1 MPVIPLRARCVALG
15 TALPERR
22 LTNADLAHMVN
33 TTDEWIISRTGIRE
47 RRIAAPGTGVSPLAL
62 AAAQDCLAK
71 AGCSP
76 ADLDGIIVATITGT
90 HMMPAVANIIQHELG
105 AKRAWGFDLLNACNG
120 FVTALSTAACY
131 IESGRAK
138 RILVIGAD
146 VMSSIIDYADRNTC
160 ILFGDGAGAVLVEAG
175 PIEGRGIQGFELH
188 SDGAGA
194 AELAIRIPE
203 GKETDPSARKVVH
216 QNGRVVFSHAV
227 RRMSEVAESCLKSLG
242 LTGADVDLVVPHQA
256 NIRIIEST
264 AERIGVSMDR
274 VVVNIDRVGNTTA
287 ATIPLALAQAQ
298 EDGRLVPGSRVLLV
312 AFGGGFTWGACYLTW
327 GGA

>member
-22 LTNADLAHMVN
+22 LTNADLAHLVD

-71 AGCSP
+71 AGC
-76 ADLDGIIVATITGT
+76 AATDLDGIIVATITGD

-120 FVTALSTAACY
+120 FVSALSTAACY
-131 IESGRAK
+131 IEAGRAK

-146 VMSSIIDYADRNTC
+146 VMSSIIDYTDRNTC

-175 PIEGRGIQGFELH
+175 PQEGRGIQGFELH

-194 AELAIRIPE
+194 AELAIRIPD
-203 GKETDPSARKVVH
+203 GKAGTPDARKVVH

-227 RRMSEVAESCLKSLG
+227 RRMSEVAESCLKNLG